1 MFRFIILIL
10 SIIPLFSNGQSSLF
24 NGNNLEGWT
33 IHGTEKWYVENGQI
47 ICESGPDE
55 EYGYLS
61 TNKFYDDF
69 ELNLEFKQ
77 EADGNSGVFFRSTLE
92 GTKITG
98 WQVEVAP
105 PCSQEPQDGICPGD
119 ATGGIYESYGR
130 GWLIKPDYV
139 LDKNLKMGDWNTM
152 RIIVKG
158 NRVQTFLNDTPMV
171 DFSDTK
177 IGKGKGSIALQ
188 IHSGGGIK
196 VRWRNLNIKNL

>member
-1 MFRFIILIL
+1 MFRFIFLIL

-33 IHGTEKWYVENGQI
+33 IHGTEKWYVENEQI
-47 ICESGPDE
+47 ICESGPDK

-61 TNKFYDDF
+61 TDKFYDDF

-77 EADGNSGVFFRSTLE
+77 EANGNSGVFFRSTLE

-105 PCSQEPQDGICPGD
+105 PCSQEPKDGICPGD

-130 GWLIKPDYV
+130 GWLIKPNYE

-152 RIIVKG
+152 RVRVLG
-158 NRVQTFLNDTPMV
+158 NRVQTFLNGVAMV
-171 DFSDTK
+171 DLSDAK
-177 IGKGKGSIALQ
+177 IGAGKGSIALQ

>member
-1 MFRFIILIL
+1 MEIVEYFSIYFRGDKNNRLA
-10 SIIPLFSNGQSSLF
+10 SRGCSSLF
-24 NGNNLEGWT
+24 ARA
-33 IHGTEKWYVENGQI
+33 
-47 ICESGPDE
+47 SGR
-55 EYGYLS
+55 YLPWRC
-61 TNKFYDDF
+61 D
-69 ELNLEFKQ
+69 
-77 EADGNSGVFFRSTLE
+77 R
-92 GTKITG
+92 
-98 WQVEVAP
+98 
-105 PCSQEPQDGICPGD
+105 
-119 ATGGIYESYGR
+119 GIYESYGR